1 MGGRTQGV
9 KMKTQQVTDR
19 ANKYAFELILTNP
32 LAVSVYY
39 RLDVRKATSLLF
51 PPPKSFRNRNNF
63 LFKWSLSPSGLKTLS
78 GKDNSPL

>member
-1 MGGRTQGV
+1 MGRQTPGA
-9 KMKTQQVTDR
+9 KMKTQQVMDR

-51 PPPKSFRNRNNF
+51 FFS
-63 LFKWSLSPSGLKTLS
+63 
-78 GKDNSPL
+78 

>member
-51 PPPKSFRNRNNF
+51 
-63 LFKWSLSPSGLKTLS
+63 
-78 GKDNSPL
+78 SPLNHLETGTIFCSNGRCPRVA